1 MAESEGRS
9 LEVIDLRSLSPLD
22 LDTLTASA
30 RRTGRVVVVHEA
42 PTFAGLGAEIAAAIT
57 ERCFPFSKRPSSV
70 SAAGTSRTRR
80 RGPKQATCLTST
92 ACSTRSRSRTSTERR
107 RPRPNSRRTEMT
119 EAHQF
124 ALPDV
129 GEGLTEAEIV
139 KWHVQP
145 GDTVAVNDTL
155 VEVETAKSLVELPSP
170 HGGVVAG
177 LHAAEGETVAVGS
190 VLVSFGNGAAPEE
203 ERQPVLVGYG
213 AVRECGATPSQTR
226 IPGTRAAV
234 HAVHAVHAGHG
245 AGQALCH
252 ATGPAQGPATGH
264 RPGHGDPDRLARPDH
279 ARRPRSRRP
288 HDGEHRRERG
298 AHRGTNPDQGHT
310 QGHRGGDGLL
320 RLHRSTRHR
329 MGHRRR
335 HRILDAAGRAPRRQ
349 GIRRREAHT
358 AGADR
363 ACGPVRPP
371 GASGINAKWDAEAN
385 EIVRYRDVNLGI
397 ATATPRGLLVPNIKA
412 AQKLSTRELCDALSE
427 LITRAREGKTPP
439 ETMARGTFTIT
450 NIGVFGVDGGTP
462 ILNPGEAGILGVG
475 QISRRPWEHQGEV
488 TLRSVCTLSLSFDHR
503 LVDGQ
508 LGSEVLAHVARL
520 LAQPSLALVH

>member
-1 MAESEGRS
+1 
-9 LEVIDLRSLSPLD
+9 
-22 LDTLTASA
+22 
-30 RRTGRVVVVHEA
+30 
-42 PTFAGLGAEIAAAIT
+42 
-57 ERCFPFSKRPSSV
+57 
-70 SAAGTSRTRR
+70 
-80 RGPKQATCLTST
+80 
-92 ACSTRSRSRTSTERR
+92 
-107 RPRPNSRRTEMT
+107 MT

-213 AVRECGATPSQTR
+213 AVRES
-226 IPGTRAAV
+226 V
-234 HAVHAVHAGHG
+234 
-245 AGQALCH
+245 
-252 ATGPAQGPATGH
+252 
-264 RPGHGDPDRLARPDH
+264 
-279 ARRPRSRRP
+279 ARRPRKPGYRVPAQPSTPSTPSTPGTAPDKPYATPPVRLRARQLGIDLVTVTPTGSRGQITRADLEAAARTTANTAESEGP
-288 HDGEHRRERG
+288 TEERI
-298 AHRGTNPDQGHT
+298 P
-310 QGHRGGDGLL
+310 
-320 RLHRSTRHR
+320 
-329 MGHRRR
+329 
-335 HRILDAAGRAPRRQ
+335 IK
-349 GIRRREAHT
+349 GIRKATAEAMVSSAFT
-358 AGADR
+358 APHVTEWVTVDVTGSLTLLDELRADR
-363 ACGPVRPP
+363 AFADARLTPLVLIARAVLFALRAHP
-371 GASGINAKWDAEAN
+371 GINAKWDAEAN